1 MRRKI
6 VYAAL
11 LTLAGSLP
19 ATAERLYVPMI
30 GAPDAEGRTL
40 NTEIWVANGAQA
52 KSAVSAAFVRGG
64 AMTAKARSFD
74 VEPGGRLLD
83 RLAGAGEI
91 GLVAI
96 DGDENAI
103 SAWMPSG
110 DGSSVAEVPVI
121 GPRDEYHAGAE
132 PGLDVARD
140 YDRLFVG
147 AANTSDQAASCHAML
162 FDESNVEIARIP
174 FEVPAKSLARHDA
187 AGWLGAQK
195 AAYAQVGCNRSFY
208 PIGVTTSTGPDGGT
222 SAIVAKGIGP
232 NGACQKFVTLVQ
244 LPGGILGAEVL
255 NNFHQATNQNPKG
268 IICIKTPSELKI
280 GKAIFEWDVAVG
292 PWSPRKPSGVHNTA
306 YFFLERYRSGV
317 VGNINF
323 VGPNKNTAKWMQ
335 NVGMPK
341 GSNTTANAKFEAERV
356 VYHMV
361 YTFDAHN
368 KTATWLIQ
376 NSGGTTLK
384 TVTNRVSPGNNQTLV
399 IKPYGSGTLANL
411 AMVAEFG
418 NYLGQHDPEMAS
430 IGWTYANFRIALTPK
445 QP

>member
-1 MRRKI
+1 MRRTI
-6 VYAAL
+6 LYAAL

-19 ATAERLYVPMI
+19 ATAERLFVPMI

-52 KSAVSAAFVRGG
+52 KSVVNAGFVRGG
-64 AMTAKARSFD
+64 AVTAKARAFD

-96 DGDENAI
+96 DGDEMAV

-132 PGLDVARD
+132 PGLEVARD
-140 YDRLFVG
+140 YDRFFVG
-147 AANTSDQAASCHAML
+147 AANTSDQAASCHAIL
-162 FDESNVEIARIP
+162 FDESDVEIARIP
-174 FEVPAKSLARHDA
+174 FEVPAMSLARHDA
-187 AGWLGAQK
+187 AGWLGTQK

-208 PIGVTTSTGPDGGT
+208 PIGVTTSAGPDGGT
-222 SAIVAKGIGP
+222 SAIVAKGVGP
-232 NGACQKFVTLVQ
+232 NGQCQKFVTLVQ
-244 LPGGILGAEVL
+244 LPGGILGADVP
-255 NNFHQATNQNPKG
+255 NNFHQATNANPKG
-268 IICIKTPSELKI
+268 IVCIKTPIELKI
-280 GKAIFEWDVAVG
+280 GKAIFEWDVTLG
-292 PWSPRKPSGVHNTA
+292 PWSPKKPSGVHNAA

-317 VGNINF
+317 VGNINL
-323 VGPNKNTAKWMQ
+323 VGPNKNIAKWMQ

-341 GSNTTANAKFEAERV
+341 GYNTNAKTAFIAERA
-356 VYHMV
+356 VYHMI

-376 NSGGTTLK
+376 NSARQTLK
-384 TVTNRVSPGNNQTLV
+384 TVTNRVAPGNNQTLV
-399 IKPYGSGTLANL
+399 IKPYGSGGLAQL

-430 IGWTYANFRIALTPK
+430 IGWTYANFTMAFTPK
-445 QP
+445 Q